1 LHDGTH
7 SVGIVQNQEMATA
20 KKKELGSPS
29 TSEFYAKMLDL
40 APTVK
45 DLLSKAELISDIKS
59 ASDWSYTASTYA
71 APYLRLV
78 GDASCFIDP
87 FFSSGVHLAMT
98 GALSAA
104 VTICAAMRGDC
115 E

>member
-1 LHDGTH
+1 M
-7 SVGIVQNQEMATA
+7 VTA

-29 TSEFYAKMLDL
+29 TAEFYSKMLDL
-40 APTVK
+40 APTVRG
-45 DLLSKAELISDIKS
+45 LLSKAKLVSDIKS

-71 APYLRLV
+71 SPYLRLV

-87 FFSSGVHLAMT
+87 FFSSGVHLALA
-98 GALSAA
+98 GGLSAA
-104 VTICAAMRGDC
+104 VTICAAIRGDC